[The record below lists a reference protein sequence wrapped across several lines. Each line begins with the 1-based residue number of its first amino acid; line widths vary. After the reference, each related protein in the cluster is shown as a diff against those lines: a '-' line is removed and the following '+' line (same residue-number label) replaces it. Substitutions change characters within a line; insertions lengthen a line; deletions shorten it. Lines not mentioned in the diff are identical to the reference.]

1 MKLCIALPI
10 LLIPQSSAFQPTRLP
25 PRRTSTRLA
34 YYKSNLPFSSRLS
47 EIKSE
52 LTNIQKGG
60 LDKFLLDEIASAQ
73 KRLNNDVG
81 NAEKIAGAIVK
92 NGRGEEG
99 KLMRDTLRSDDD
111 MTAALNG
118 LKGVRQELEEARGVK
133 ELGGVVE
140 ETVKN
145 DLLLE
150 SGEFLCEIL
159 S

>member
-1 MKLCIALPI
+1 
-10 LLIPQSSAFQPTRLP
+10 
-25 PRRTSTRLA
+25 
-34 YYKSNLPFSSRLS
+34 
-47 EIKSE
+47 
-52 LTNIQKGG
+52 
-60 LDKFLLDEIASAQ
+60 
-73 KRLNNDVG
+73 
-81 NAEKIAGAIVK
+81 
-92 NGRGEEG
+92 
-99 KLMRDTLRSDDD
+99 MRDTLRSDDD

-150 SGEFLCEIL
+150 SGEFLCQIL